1 MNTFNMTP
9 EKPLDVENE
18 EEEEESPAGV
28 RKPGSKAQAKKRTKT
43 GCLTCRK
50 RRIKCGEEK
59 PTCQN
64 CSKSKRLCEGYN
76 QRVVFKDPLS
86 ATRGPFANSSQ
97 VKFPS
102 SGSGRSNQRRV
113 EAPKSSTLSQ
123 GQLPNL
129 APKPGDSGTYN
140 SPPYRAVNETNPG
153 FEQGMHV
160 FSGRVNQD
168 VAIKKGNSQE
178 ASESTSSHRDTV
190 DRSYLPT
197 PEHKSPPNSGPTHY
211 DFNALFEKQ
220 SPLGEL
226 PMSTSQPSPS
236 QWISS
241 QNSTS
246 HAYPQGHAHNS
257 NTQFPLLT
265 LPMVTTHS
273 DPSWQ
278 QTAFSHLS
286 NLSSSPSHIPITPI
300 TIQVTQSMEPA
311 YTSQFEMPQ
320 RHASGGNFPQLSMSN
335 NPNQNSV
342 DNNNHPGIKQQDE
355 QIFDDDEMSLENDY
369 AADDFEH
376 DTFNVH
382 NMDYGIGAVIAL
394 QARQDAQ
401 NQSLR
406 SFTSLIDR
414 SNMLSAYNPSL
425 RSSPLNDTMTA
436 RIFCHFI
443 NVTGPS
449 MSMFER
455 NPANPSLI
463 FQGRSVPSSQ
473 QHIWTYTFPMLALKN
488 EALLHAMLALA
499 SLHIAKLQN
508 THVTASL
515 KHYAIAL
522 RRIAKSVSIPGRR
535 EQPAILAATMLL
547 SFYECW
553 CADHQKWSNH
563 LLGTRTL
570 VRDIDF
576 AGMTHHLKTMR
587 AQLRNEDCSR
597 YRQEQIHM
605 GATFIEEKHKF
616 AASLEDVDENIVGVL
631 MGRRLRYD
639 EYGHIIDEVWE
650 NNENRVYSP
659 KDIETYEMQ
668 RDLVWWYFKQDV
680 YQSIL
685 GGGKLFTEYD
695 RWSLCP
701 PRAPLGRLDAVYGT
715 FDHLIL
721 LMGRLADF
729 ASKDLKRKTL
739 AIKAANNP
747 MINQMPNFAGMVPN
761 VKEPTL
767 PMGFSPTY
775 SSSPQSSEG
784 GDIDLEAQRLEAE
797 EEWQDIRN
805 AFSVLEDHF
814 GEDFQPL
821 GEEFSTPVQTPFGP
835 ALQYRTYGI
844 AGIWMNYYMGLISC
858 HRAHPS
864 MPPAAMVAAGMAAR
878 KTAFFANELGRIAA
892 GIAPDLSMTTQV
904 NPGVGA
910 ALMESTICLFLAG
923 VQYQNVDQRK
933 WLICRLKD
941 VARLTGWET
950 ALAIATG
957 CETSWVKA
965 GEMGRGPP
973 YERTREKRVVPQMG
987 NPARNAE
994 ITKLREQQVT
1004 DQRVVI
1010 STHERVHYAF
1020 GILGVQD
1027 DFNNLGLD
1035 T

>member
-1 MNTFNMTP
+1 MNP
-9 EKPLDVENE
+9 EKSQDLENEE

-28 RKPGSKAQAKKRTKT
+28 RKPGSKAQGRKRTKT

-64 CSKSKRLCEGYN
+64 CSKSKRHCEGYI

-97 VKFPS
+97 TTFS

-113 EAPKSSTLSQ
+113 EAPKTSPLPQ
-123 GQLPNL
+123 VQLPNL
-129 APKPGDSGTYN
+129 APKPGDSGTYT
-140 SPPYRAVNETNPG
+140 SPPSRPPNEIIQG
-153 FEQGMHV
+153 FEQSIHV
-160 FSGRVNQD
+160 FSGRATQD
-168 VAIKKGNSQE
+168 VVVQRNTSQE
-178 ASESTSSHRDTV
+178 TPETKPAQRDTV

-197 PEHKSPPNSGPTHY
+197 PEHRSPPGSGPTHY
-211 DFNALFEKQ
+211 DFNALFEQQ
-220 SPLGEL
+220 SPGGNF
-226 PMSTSQPSPS
+226 PVMQSSPSP
-236 QWISS
+236 WIVD
-241 QNSTS
+241 QNSTP
-246 HAYPQGHAHNS
+246 HAYPHKYAQ
-257 NTQFPLLT
+257 NTNPQFSLLSP
-265 LPMVTTHS
+265 PMVTTQS
-273 DPSWQ
+273 NSSWQ
-278 QTAFSHLS
+278 QPAFSHPP
-286 NLSSSPSHIPITPI
+286 NLSSSMSHAPLTNQVTPILETAYTPPFDMAQQASHISDGTFSHHTVPRNTDDHII
-300 TIQVTQSMEPA
+300 NKNNYATIEQ
-311 YTSQFEMPQ
+311 
-320 RHASGGNFPQLSMSN
+320 GN
-335 NPNQNSV
+335 
-342 DNNNHPGIKQQDE
+342 E
-355 QIFDDDEMSLENDY
+355 QTFDDDEMSLDNDQW
-369 AADDFEH
+369 ADNYEYDN
-376 DTFNVH
+376 FNAQK
-382 NMDYGIGAVIAL
+382 NMEYGIGQVIAL
-394 QARQDAQ
+394 QARQNAQ
-401 NQSLR
+401 DQSLR
-406 SFTSLIDR
+406 SFTSLLDR

-425 RSSPLNDTMTA
+425 RSSPLNDSMTA

-449 MSMFER
+449 ISMFER

-463 FQGRSVPSSQ
+463 FQGTPVPSSQ

-488 EALLHAMLALA
+488 EALLHAMLACA

-508 THVTASL
+508 THITASL
-515 KHYAIAL
+515 KHYAISL
-522 RRIAKSVSIPGRR
+522 RRIAKSVCVPGRR
-535 EQPAILAATMLL
+535 EHPATLAATMLL
-547 SFYECW
+547 AFYECW

-563 LLGTRTL
+563 LLGARTL

-576 AGMTHHLKTMR
+576 TGMTRHLKDMR
-587 AQLRNEDCSR
+587 AQLRQEDR
-597 YRQEQIHM
+597 AHYRQEQIHM
-605 GATFIEEKHKF
+605 GKTFIEEKRKF

-639 EYGHIIDEVWE
+639 DFGHIIDEVWE
-650 NNENRVYSP
+650 DTENRIYSP

-680 YQSIL
+680 YQSTL
-685 GGGKLFTEYD
+685 SGGKLFTEYD
-695 RWSLCP
+695 KWSLCP

-729 ASKDLKRKTL
+729 AAKDLKRKTL
-739 AIKAANNP
+739 AMKAANNP
-747 MINQMPNFAGMVPN
+747 MGNQMPNFAGMVPN

-767 PMGFSPTY
+767 PMGFSPTHT
-775 SSSPQSSEG
+775 SSPQSSEG
-784 GDIDLEAQRLEAE
+784 GDVDLETQRLEAE

-821 GEEFSTPVQTPFGP
+821 GDEFSTPAQTPFGP

-858 HRAHPS
+858 HRSHPS

-892 GIAPDLSMTTQV
+892 GIAPDLSMTPQV

-910 ALMESTICLFLAG
+910 ALMESTICLFMAG
-923 VQYQNVDQRK
+923 VQFQNPDQRT
-933 WLICRLKD
+933 WLICRLND

-950 ALAIATG
+950 SLAIATG

-973 YERTREKRVVPQMG
+973 YTRTRDERVNPQMVNG
-987 NPARNAE
+987 ARNVE
-994 ITKLREQQVT
+994 RVKIQHQQAT
-1004 DQRVVI
+1004 DQGFVI
-1010 STHERVHYAF
+1010 STHQRVHYAI

-1027 DFNNLGLD
+1027 DLNNLDLD
-1035 T
+1035 

>member
-1 MNTFNMTP
+1 MASRKLHAIENDKKE
-9 EKPLDVENE
+9 EKL
-18 EEEEESPAGV
+18 AGI
-28 RKPGSKAQAKKRTKT
+28 RKPGSKAQA
-43 GCLTCRK
+43 CRK

-64 CSKSKRLCEGYN
+64 CSKSKRHCEGYN
-76 QRVVFKDPLS
+76 QRLVFKDPLS

-97 VKFPS
+97 VNFSS
-102 SGSGRSNQRRV
+102 SGSGRTNQRGV
-113 EAPKSSTLSQ
+113 EASNSATLAQ
-123 GQLPNL
+123 GQLANL
-129 APKPGDSGTYN
+129 APRPGDSGICN
-140 SPPYRAVNETNPG
+140 KPPPRSVNETNPG
-153 FEQGMHV
+153 FEQSIHV
-160 FSGRVNQD
+160 FSGRPNHTLG
-168 VAIKKGNSQE
+168 IKGSTSQE
-178 ASESTSSHRDTV
+178 IPEVTSSYSDTV
-190 DRSYLPT
+190 DRSYLPS
-197 PEHKSPPNSGPTHY
+197 PEDRSPPNPGPTHY
-211 DFNALFEKQ
+211 DFNAIFEQQ
-220 SPLGEL
+220 SPPEGHQIPVTGL
-226 PMSTSQPSPS
+226 SPLK
-236 QWISS
+236 WIAN
-241 QNSTS
+241 QNSES
-246 HAYPQGHAHNS
+246 HSYPPQEDAHNP
-257 NTQFPLLT
+257 NTQFT
-265 LPMVTTHS
+265 LPTPPTVTTLS
-273 DPSWQ
+273 DSSWQ
-278 QTAFSHLS
+278 KPAFSHPPEI
-286 NLSSSPSHIPITPI
+286 SSSISYIPIT
-300 TIQVTQSMEPA
+300 TQVTHSMEPA
-311 YTSQFEMPQ
+311 YTPHLEMPHNFSQ
-320 RHASGGNFPQLSMSN
+320 ASEGNSSSHASANQNTVNDSNFPEERYRNERL
-335 NPNQNSV
+335 
-342 DNNNHPGIKQQDE
+342 
-355 QIFDDDEMSLENDY
+355 FDDDEMSMDDY
-369 AADDFEH
+369 ATDDLEH
-376 DTFNVH
+376 DTFEGN
-382 NMDYGIGAVIAL
+382 NMHHGIGPVIAL
-394 QARQDAQ
+394 QARQNRQDQ
-401 NQSLR
+401 NLR
-406 SFTSLIDR
+406 SFTSLINR
-414 SNMLSAYNPSL
+414 SDMLSAYNPSL
-425 RSSPLNDTMTA
+425 RLSPLNDSMTA

-449 MSMFER
+449 ISMFER

-463 FQGRSVPSSQ
+463 FQGKSIPSSQ
-473 QHIWTYTFPMLALKN
+473 QHIWTYTVPMLALKN
-488 EALLHAMLALA
+488 EALLHAILAIA

-508 THVTASL
+508 SHITASL

-522 RRIAKSVSIPGRR
+522 RRIAKSVNIPGRR

-576 AGMTHHLKTMR
+576 TGMTHHLKIMR
-587 AQLRNEDCSR
+587 AQLRNEDRAR
-597 YRQEQIHM
+597 YREEQIHM
-605 GATFIEEKHKF
+605 GTTYFEDKRRF

-639 EYGHIIDEVWE
+639 EYGHIIDDVSDHTED
-650 NNENRVYSP
+650 RVYSP

-701 PRAPLGRLDAVYGT
+701 PRAPLGRRDAVYGT

-729 ASKDLKRKTL
+729 ASKDLKRKTR
-739 AIKAANNP
+739 AMKAANNP
-747 MINQMPNFAGMVPN
+747 ISNQMPNFAGMVPN

-775 SSSPQSSEG
+775 SVSPQSSEA
-784 GDIDLEAQRLEAE
+784 DDVDLEARRLEAE
-797 EEWQDIRN
+797 DEWQDIRN

-821 GEEFSTPVQTPFGP
+821 GEEFSTPAQTPFGP

-844 AGIWMNYYMGLISC
+844 SGIWMNYYMGLISC
-858 HRAHPS
+858 HRSHPS

-878 KTAFFANELGRIAA
+878 KTAFFANEIGRIAA

-910 ALMESTICLFLAG
+910 ALMESSTCLFLSG
-923 VQYQNVDQRK
+923 VQYQNVDQRT

-973 YERTREKRVVPQMG
+973 YERTRDERVAPQMWNFTRNVERVV
-987 NPARNAE
+987 
-994 ITKLREQQVT
+994 REQKATEQKL
-1004 DQRVVI
+1004 VI
-1010 STHERVHYAF
+1010 GTHERIHYAL
-1020 GILGVQD
+1020 GVLGVQD
-1027 DFNNLGLD
+1027 HFENLDLD
-1035 T
+1035 S